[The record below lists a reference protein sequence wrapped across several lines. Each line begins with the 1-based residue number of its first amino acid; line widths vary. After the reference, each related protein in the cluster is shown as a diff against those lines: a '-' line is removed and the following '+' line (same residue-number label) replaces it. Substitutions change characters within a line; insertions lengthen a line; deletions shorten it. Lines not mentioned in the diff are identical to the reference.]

1 MTKID
6 IFSGF
11 LGAGKTTLIQKCL
24 KEAFQNEQIVLIENE
39 FGEIGIDGG
48 FMKEAGIE
56 IREMNAGCICCSL
69 VGDFR
74 TSLEELVNT
83 YHPDRILIE
92 PSGVGKLSDII
103 HAVQSVQNH
112 LDVVINS
119 FVCVVD
125 AKKAK
130 MYMKN
135 FGEFFNNQIES
146 AHVIL
151 LSRTQD
157 IKEENLKET
166 IHLLKEHNPK
176 ATIIS
181 TPWNEIN
188 GKEILDVMEA
198 RCNLNQFIHEAHEE
212 HEHHHKHE
220 HTCNCEHEHHHEH
233 EHTCSCEHEHHHE
246 HEHTCSCGHEHHHE
260 HEHTCSC
267 GHDHEHD
274 HHHHHADEVFTNWG
288 VETIH
293 KYSEEELNAILDE
306 INNDSFG
313 TILRAKGIV
322 AGENGQWYYFDM
334 VPGEKDIRIGQ
345 PSYSGRI
352 CVIGANL
359 NEEMLAKA
367 FTI

>member
-24 KEAFQNEQIVLIENE
+24 KEAFQDEQIVLIENE

-56 IREMNAGCICCSL
+56 IKEMNAGCICCSL

-74 TSLEELVNT
+74 AALEELVNT

-103 HAVQSVQNH
+103 NAIQNVQGN
-112 LDVVINS
+112 LDVAINS

-157 IKEENLKET
+157 IKEEKLKET
-166 IHLLKEHNPK
+166 IHLLKEHNPE
-176 ATIIS
+176 ATIIT
-181 TPWNEIN
+181 TPWDQIN

-198 RCNLNQFIHEAHEE
+198 RCNLDQFINETNNE
-212 HEHHHKHE
+212 HEHD
-220 HTCNCEHEHHHEH
+220 CECGCEHHHEH
-233 EHTCSCEHEHHHE
+233 EHEHECGCEHHHE
-246 HEHTCSCGHEHHHE
+246 HEHEHECGCGHH
-260 HEHTCSC
+260 
-267 GHDHEHD
+267 HD

-293 KYSEEELNAILDE
+293 KYTEEELNAILDD
-306 INNDSFG
+306 INNENYG
-313 TILRAKGIV
+313 IILRAKGIV
-322 AGENGQWYYFDM
+322 AGTDGQWYYFDM
-334 VPGEKDIRIGQ
+334 VPGEKDIRKGQ
-345 PSYSGRI
+345 PSYAGRI
-352 CVIGANL
+352 CVIGSKL
-359 NEEMLAKA
+359 NEEMLAQA
-367 FTI
+367 FHI